1 MKKLTVPV
9 LNLLLAVGV
18 VFILAG
24 LFLLTQFV
32 TKIEIPF
39 PIYPALTM
47 ITGAVLFYLSLVIFK
62 RSLLCFTGIYTFF
75 VGILYMLFSTVL
87 SEYDEARFWP
97 IAILMCSLSLTLTSL
112 IKYRKL
118 KSVYIFPSCLLA
130 GLGVLYLL
138 FSFSIIKI
146 SFINF
151 ISQWWPLFFILLG
164 GFLVF
169 VFLYQQ
175 TPDNH
180 FPYTDDVT
188 IVDSDFSGDSAE

>member
-62 RSLLCFTGIYTFF
+62 R
-75 VGILYMLFSTVL
+75 
-87 SEYDEARFWP
+87 
-97 IAILMCSLSLTLTSL
+97 
-112 IKYRKL
+112 
-118 KSVYIFPSCLLA
+118 
-130 GLGVLYLL
+130 
-138 FSFSIIKI
+138 
-146 SFINF
+146 
-151 ISQWWPLFFILLG
+151 
-164 GFLVF
+164 
-169 VFLYQQ
+169 
-175 TPDNH
+175 
-180 FPYTDDVT
+180 
-188 IVDSDFSGDSAE
+188 